1 MQTRRNYG
9 GIDLFRLAAAFLVV
23 AIHTSP
29 LMSFSEE
36 ADFFLTRV
44 LARLAVPF
52 FFLVTGHFV
61 LGGYFT
67 GQAALAAS
75 QNDRSGFP
83 AVFRYLRKILLLY
96 GFVIVLY
103 LPIGIYAGHYQ
114 KLTFPALLRML
125 FFDGTFYHLW
135 YFPALLTG
143 ILLVCLLGRFFSLRI
158 CTAVSA
164 VLYLLGLLGDSYWG
178 LIADIPGIS
187 TVYEWGFGISSY
199 TRNGIFLAPLFLLT
213 GVHFHRLCSSSAAF
227 PERSRIRRR
236 QGSPSIAG
244 NGACPAAAAGFLIT
258 LLLMTGEGFLLRHL
272 EWQRHDSMY
281 LLLPVCVYFLY
292 RLLLL
297 GNITEK
303 RQLRT
308 VSTGIYVLHP
318 AVIVALRGAARAV
331 HLEKLLVENSLVHY
345 LAVCL
350 LSCIL
355 SWGAAYVPGAV
366 TAFMKKRPGKDAFYR
381 KDRTW
386 ISLNRKDRA
395 WISLD
400 RNALAHNVAVL
411 RSLLPQ
417 DCALMPAIKANAYG
431 HGAVLV
437 GRELNRLG
445 IKSFCVASV
454 SEGIELRRGGIR
466 GEILILGYTHPKQF
480 PLLRQYDLTQT
491 VVDYEYALE
500 MDRCGIPLK
509 GHIAI
514 DTGMHRL
521 GERCDHM
528 EHFMELL
535 SLRNLTITGA
545 MTHLCAVDSDRPE
558 DREFTRRQ
566 ADAFYRIIAA
576 WKDRGFVC
584 PKVHLQSSYGVL
596 NYPELAGDYA
606 RVGIALYGVHSA
618 SEDYDG
624 SAADLRPVL
633 SLMAR
638 IAVVK
643 ELLPGEAA
651 GYGLTFVA
659 DHPMRIAT
667 LSIGYGDG
675 LPRALSGG
683 VGSVLI
689 HGQRASVI
697 GRICMDQ
704 TIVDVTDIPEAH
716 AGDTAVLIGRSG
728 EEVIT
733 ACDLA
738 AQCGTITN
746 EILSRLG
753 ARPERIIE

>member
-9 GIDLFRLAAAFLVV
+9 GLDLFRLAAAFLVV

-29 LMSFSEE
+29 LMSFSED

-67 GQAALAAS
+67 GQTAS
-75 QNDRSGFP
+75 TLSGNDRSGFP
-83 AVFRYLRKILLLY
+83 AVLRFLKKILLLY
-96 GFVIVLY
+96 GCAILIY
-103 LPIGIYAGHYQ
+103 LPVGIYAGHYQ
-114 KLTFPALLRML
+114 ELTFPALLRML

-135 YFPALLTG
+135 YFPALLMG
-143 ILLVCLLGRFFSLRI
+143 VLLVCLLGRFFSLRT
-158 CTAVSA
+158 CTIISA

-178 LIADIPGIS
+178 LIADVPGIS
-187 TVYEWGFGISSY
+187 SVYEWGFGISSY
-199 TRNGIFLAPLFLLT
+199 TRNGIFLAPLFLLM
-213 GVHFHRLCSSSAAF
+213 GVYFRKPCRMVPVSGARLHV
-227 PERSRIRRR
+227 RQHNRISMQ
-236 QGSPSIAG
+236 QGSRP
-244 NGACPAAAAGFLIT
+244 AAAGFLLT
-258 LLLMTGEGFLLRHL
+258 LLLMTGEGFLLRRL

-281 LLLPVCVYFLY
+281 LLLPVCIYFLY

-297 GNITEK
+297 GNIAEK
-303 RQLRT
+303 RKLRT
-308 VSTGIYVLHP
+308 VSTWIYVLHP
-318 AVIVALRGAARAV
+318 AMIVALRGAAKAV
-331 HLEKLLVENSLVHY
+331 HLEKLLAKNSLIHY
-345 LAVCL
+345 LVVCL
-350 LSCIL
+350 LSC
-355 SWGAAYVPGAV
+355 GAACVIGTVPACV
-366 TAFMKKRPGKDAFYR
+366 KRRLRASGDDFY
-381 KDRTW
+381 
-386 ISLNRKDRA
+386 RKDRA

-400 RNALAHNVAVL
+400 RNALAHNVAIL
-411 RSLLPQ
+411 RSLLPEG
-417 DCALMPAIKANAYG
+417 CELMPAIKANAYG
-431 HGAVLV
+431 HGAVLM

-445 IKSFCVASV
+445 VNAFCVASV
-454 SEGIELRRGGIR
+454 SEGIELRQGGVR

-480 PLLRQYDLTQT
+480 PLLRQYGLTQT
-491 VVDYEYALE
+491 VVDYDYALE
-500 MDRCGIPLK
+500 MNRFGMPLK

-535 SLRNLTITGA
+535 SLRNLKITGA

-558 DREFTRRQ
+558 DCNFTRCQ
-566 ADAFYRIIAA
+566 ADAFYRIIDA
-576 WKDRGFVC
+576 WKERGFRC

-618 SEDYDG
+618 KTDYDRA
-624 SAADLRPVL
+624 AADLRPVL

-659 DHPMRIAT
+659 DRPMRIAT

-704 TIVDVTDIPEAH
+704 TIVDVTDIPKVH

-753 ARPERIIE
+753 GRLQRILTE